1 MKDNERIKEEAKIY
15 HKGKRLG
22 EKQELKEWLNFMERD
37 EDCKDSVNFIM
48 KKKRRLAE
56 LKGVKE

>member
-22 EKQELKEWLNFMERD
+22 AIEELKLLYIYVSTTSNGGRIHLLKKIKERL
-37 EDCKDSVNFIM
+37 I
-48 KKKRRLAE
+48 E
-56 LKGVKE
+56 LEAKE